1 MPPKTIP
8 EPWHSFLRAPSR
20 KLEYAVAMAKNGV
33 LKRAAEGGTRRA
45 RQLSRRSGKTEHIY
59 GEVRYK
65 AGKWPDLRR
74 IIIKAEVIRATDK
87 DPKDNPR
94 FVSSPT

>member
-1 MPPKTIP
+1 
-8 EPWHSFLRAPSR
+8 
-20 KLEYAVAMAKNGV
+20 MAKNGV